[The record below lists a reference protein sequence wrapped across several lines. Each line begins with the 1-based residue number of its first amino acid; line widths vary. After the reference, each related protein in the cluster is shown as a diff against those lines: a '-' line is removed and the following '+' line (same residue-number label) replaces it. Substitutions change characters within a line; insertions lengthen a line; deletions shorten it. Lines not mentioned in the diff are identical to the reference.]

1 MKVVIKDPGKP
12 PYDAEIPNTLKALQL
27 IVCGYIETVTVSA
40 DLCIICNEEDRIRG
54 LAQNC
59 NVCGVDFVGTIVF
72 TGVDGDEFTDCPITA
87 DKVSGLFRG
96 TMA

>member
-12 PYDAEIPNTLKALQL
+12 PYDAEIPNTLRALQL

-40 DLCIICNEEDRIRG
+40 DLCIICNEEGRIRG

-72 TGVDGDEFTDCPITA
+72 TGIDGDEFADCPINA
-87 DKVSGLFRG
+87 DAVYRLLIGAR
-96 TMA
+96 T